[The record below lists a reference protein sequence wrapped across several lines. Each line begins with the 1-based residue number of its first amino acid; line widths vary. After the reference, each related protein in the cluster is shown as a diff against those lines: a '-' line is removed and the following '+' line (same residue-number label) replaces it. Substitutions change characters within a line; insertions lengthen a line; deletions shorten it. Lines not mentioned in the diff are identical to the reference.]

1 MVVSFIDGGNTS
13 TREKT
18 TDLLQV
24 ADKLY
29 HKMLYQVHLFMSG
42 IQTHNFSADNDK
54 HRLPR

>member
-1 MVVSFIDGGNTS
+1 MVVSFIDGRNPS

-24 ADKLY
+24 TDKLY
-29 HKMLYQVHLFMSG
+29 HKMLYQVHLSMSG

-54 HRLPR
+54 HRLHR